1 MSQFSWS
8 FRFLIVGFIA
18 LALSGCGSDTSAP
31 SPDAQTS
38 PIAPPT
44 DAVLNPSPAP
54 GDPNLSGQ
62 GAAVPAQPASCETAN
77 YFAEIVWE
85 GGQPLMTF
93 TRKPNTSS
101 LNRAPAT
108 RTVNADGSVTFAA
121 GREST
126 FYARIFPNGTCFL
139 QAVGSNGVVS
149 LEENGRIP
157 GSTQP
162 SPSPIPPNQNR
173 PPAVVPPGPPTRPPV
188 EEPNQDNLSMTCPG
202 NIQGSVDFTAYFTRE
217 SGFSRIDL
225 RPPAGNVI
233 TANLSYSGKNQEGQ
247 SIWRGSVAGM
257 ADVTL
262 VHLST
267 APARRGDQVSVGYD
281 NRWGRGT
288 CR

>member
-1 MSQFSWS
+1 MKSIPIFSAS
-8 FRFLIVGFIA
+8 RVLLAGLITVA
-18 LALSGCGSDTSAP
+18 LASCEPDNSTP
-31 SPDAQTS
+31 VPDAQTS
-38 PIAPPT
+38 PVAPPT
-44 DAVLNPSPAP
+44 DTAVNPPPIAPASP
-54 GDPNLSGQ
+54 DP
-62 GAAVPAQPASCETAN
+62 GAAAIAQPASCETAN

-93 TRKPNTSS
+93 TRKPNTAS

-108 RTVNADGSVTFAA
+108 RTVNTDSSVTFSA

-126 FYARIFPNGTCFL
+126 FYARIFPDGTCFL
-139 QAVGSNGVVS
+139 QVVGSNGAVS
-149 LEENGRIP
+149 LEENGRIR
-157 GSTQP
+157 GSAP
-162 SPSPIPPNQNR
+162 ASPSPISPGPVNPP
-173 PPAVVPPGPPTRPPV
+173 VVPPGPSPRPPV
-188 EEPNQDNLSMTCPG
+188 QEPNQDSLSMTCPG

-233 TANLSYSGKNQEGQ
+233 TTNLSYNGKNQEGQ

-281 NRWGRGT
+281 GRWGRGT